1 MGSGRSPLRRSY
13 DRVARSYAERF
24 AEELDD
30 KPFDRE
36 FLDRVGAGVP
46 VPGWTVDLGC
56 GPSQIGGYLAGRG
69 LRVLSVDLSE
79 AMLLQARLLRPE
91 AACVQAD
98 MRALPLASRSVAA
111 VVAFYS
117 LIHIHRTELP
127 ATLREIHR
135 VLSPGGRFALAVHT
149 GTGTVHRDEMLGEP
163 VDIDFFFFDPQA
175 LATDVGGAGFTVD
188 SVETRDPY
196 PGGVEA
202 ETTRA
207 YIVAS
212 P

>member
-1 MGSGRSPLRRSY
+1 
-13 DRVARSYAERF
+13 VARPYAERF
-24 AEELDD
+24 AAELAH
-30 KPFDRE
+30 KPFDRD
-36 FLDRVGAGVP
+36 FLDRLAAGLS

-56 GPSQIGGYLAGRG
+56 GPSQIGGYLAARR
-69 LRVLSVDLSE
+69 LQVLSLDLSE
-79 AMLLQARLLRPE
+79 AMLGQARVLRPE

-98 MRALPLASRSVAA
+98 MRALPLAWRSVAA

-117 LIHIHRTELP
+117 LIHIHQTELG

-135 VLSPGGRFALAVHT
+135 VLSPGGLFALAVHI
-149 GTGTVHRDEMLGEP
+149 GTETVHRDEMLGEP
-163 VDIDFFFFDPQA
+163 VDIDFCFFDPEE
-175 LATDVGGAGFTVD
+175 LARDVGQAGFTVQ

-196 PGGVEA
+196 PGVEA

>member
-1 MGSGRSPLRRSY
+1 
-13 DRVARSYAERF
+13 VARSYAQRF
-24 AEELDD
+24 ADELDD
-30 KPFDRE
+30 KPFDRD
-36 FLDRVGAGVP
+36 FLDRVATGVS

-56 GPSQIGGYLAGRG
+56 GPSQIGGYLAALG
-69 LRVLSVDLSE
+69 LDVVSLDLSG
-79 AMLLQARLLRPE
+79 AMLLQARVLRPE
-91 AACVQAD
+91 AVCVQAD

-117 LIHIHRTELP
+117 LIHIHHTELP
-127 ATLREIHR
+127 ATLGEIHR
-135 VLSPGGRFALAVHT
+135 VLSPGGRFALAVHV
-149 GTGTVHRDEMLGEP
+149 GTETVHRDEMLGEP
-163 VDIDFFFFDPQA
+163 VDIDFCFFDPEE
-175 LATDVGGAGFTVD
+175 LARDVGQAGFTVQ

-196 PGGVEA
+196 PGVEA